1 LSKDIK
7 DYGTIK
13 HWRDSFGFIAPDG
26 SAAGD
31 VFSQIAPGLQPRR
44 GACVSHYLA
53 PDKPNPSKVMAVDVT
68 ILKESLHQSLDYS
81 FNQVQQ
87 SKSENAYPGRSNY
100 GR

>member
-1 LSKDIK
+1 
-7 DYGTIK
+7 
-13 HWRDSFGFIAPDG
+13 
-26 SAAGD
+26 
-31 VFSQIAPGLQPRR
+31 
-44 GACVSHYLA
+44 
-53 PDKPNPSKVMAVDVT
+53 MAVDVT